1 MRASPLQQQL
11 MGSTTSSNLQKRNAS
26 VTGQQ
31 VRFLDRD
38 PVPSSLR
45 GREGWLEQESRR
57 MAVVRVEGSF
67 RHVPKDWLVPAQG
80 SAAAVRQGS
89 TACSAPDQSVSY
101 LDPNQPEI
109 DDTEGD
115 DDPITQQAWYSL
127 LEVCLELNLS
137 PEDAQQ
143 VIAEA
148 AGIPPDEL
156 DPSQLTW
163 RQYLQAIERLEEL
176 ESA

>member
-1 MRASPLQQQL
+1 MNNKAASIPQE
-11 MGSTTSSNLQKRNAS
+11 RDAS
-26 VTGQQ
+26 VASRQ

-38 PVPSSLR
+38 PVPLLLR

-57 MAVVRVEGSF
+57 MAVVRVEGSL

-101 LDPNQPEI
+101 PDPNQPEI

-115 DDPITQQAWYSL
+115 DDPITQQAWYNL
-127 LEVCLELNLS
+127 LDTCLELNLS
-137 PEDAQQ
+137 PEEAQE

>member
-1 MRASPLQQQL
+1 
-11 MGSTTSSNLQKRNAS
+11 
-26 VTGQQ
+26 
-31 VRFLDRD
+31 
-38 PVPSSLR
+38 
-45 GREGWLEQESRR
+45 
-57 MAVVRVEGSF
+57 
-67 RHVPKDWLVPAQG
+67 
-80 SAAAVRQGS
+80 
-89 TACSAPDQSVSY
+89 
-101 LDPNQPEI
+101 
-109 DDTEGD
+109 
-115 DDPITQQAWYSL
+115 
-127 LEVCLELNLS
+127 LNLS

>member
-1 MRASPLQQQL
+1 

-57 MAVVRVEGSF
+57 MAVVRVGGSF

-80 SAAAVRQGS
+80 SAATAAAALSGTQGS
-89 TACSAPDQSVSY
+89 DANASASSPA
-101 LDPNQPEI
+101 PAQPTTSDAE
-109 DDTEGD
+109 D

-127 LEVCLELNLS
+127 LDACLELNLS
-137 PEDAQQ
+137 PEEAQE

-148 AGIPPDEL
+148 AGVSPDEL
-156 DPSQLTW
+156 DPSRLTW
-163 RQYLQAIERLEEL
+163 RQYLQAIEQLEQL
-176 ESA
+176 ETTL

>member
-1 MRASPLQQQL
+1 MS
-11 MGSTTSSNLQKRNAS
+11 GTTSSILQKRNAS
-26 VTGQQ
+26 VTGQR

-38 PVPSSLR
+38 PVPLLLR

-57 MAVVRVEGSF
+57 MAVVRVEGSR
-67 RHVPKDWLVPAQG
+67 RHVPKDWLVPAQR

-101 LDPNQPEI
+101 PDPNQPEI

-137 PEDAQQ
+137 PEEAQE

-148 AGIPPDEL
+148 ARIPPDEL
-156 DPSQLTW
+156 DPSRLTW

>member
-1 MRASPLQQQL
+1 
-11 MGSTTSSNLQKRNAS
+11 MGSTSSSNLPHRNAS
-26 VTGQQ
+26 VAGQQ

-38 PVPSSLR
+38 PVPVSLR
-45 GREGWLEQESRR
+45 GKEAKLEQEAHRV
-57 MAVVRVEGSF
+57 AVVRVG
-67 RHVPKDWLVPAQG
+67 RRRMHVPKDWLVPAQG
-80 SAAAVRQGS
+80 SAAAVSQGS

-137 PEDAQQ
+137 PEGAQQ

-148 AGIPPDEL
+148 AGVPPDEL
-156 DPSQLTW
+156 DPSRLTW
-163 RQYLQAIERLEEL
+163 RQYLQAIERLEQL
-176 ESA
+176 EPIS